1 MSALIKVLKREIGLV
16 YNKKLFWMLA
26 FVIPLSL
33 CLLMCL
39 IFSKGS
45 PTNLP
50 IAVLNEDNSEISRL
64 FVRNI
69 NTLPSCSVKYNVL
82 NFQEGHQLLTEGKVY
97 GFIAIPRNF
106 EHDLFRLK
114 QPKLLFYYNNQRI
127 LIGGIIS
134 KDINTLVQTMM
145 VGIDVKIRTK
155 YGMPIEEAIKQ
166 SNIINVKEHI
176 LSNPYFN
183 YQYFLSLVA
192 FGHIL
197 QINFILTMLWGLGSE
212 FKYGRTKG
220 WLAAANNSIFI
231 AFLGKMIPYF
241 TVYVFL
247 FAVLYFIYFII
258 LGVPYVGNL
267 LMGIISTVVFA
278 FTCCCI
284 AIIFISINGNFRYG
298 LSNAAFYVA
307 MGFAFAGVTYPVMA
321 MPLIAKIYSYSIPI
335 TYWVTVM
342 INQSLRGVPF
352 VYDIKNIFAMCILC
366 GISLTFLPRVKKL
379 ALDERRWFQL

>member
-1 MSALIKVLKREIGLV
+1 MSAFIKVLKREIKRV
-16 YNKKLFWMLA
+16 YKQELFWLLA

-33 CLLMCL
+33 CLLMCF

-50 IAVLNEDNSEISRL
+50 IAVLNQDNSEISRM

-69 NTLPSCSVKYNVL
+69 NTLPSCLVKYNVS
-82 NFQEGHQLLTEGKVY
+82 NFQEGHQLLTEGKAY
-97 GFIAIPRNF
+97 GFIAIPHNF
-106 EHDLFRLK
+106 QHDLYRLK

-155 YGMPIEEAIKQ
+155 YGMPMEEAIKQ
-166 SNIINVKEHI
+166 SNIINIKEHI

-183 YQYFLSLVA
+183 YQYFLSLIA

-212 FKYGRTKG
+212 FKRGTAKEWLRT
-220 WLAAANNSIFI
+220 ANNSIFV
-231 AFLGKMIPYF
+231 AFFGKMIPYF
-241 TVYVFL
+241 VIYLLL
-247 FAVLYFIYFII
+247 FSVLYFIYFVI
-258 LGVPYVGNL
+258 LGVPYVGNVF
-267 LMGIISTVVFA
+267 MGIVATIIFV
-278 FTCCCI
+278 FTCCCVS
-284 AIIFISINGNFRYG
+284 IIFISINGNFRYA
-298 LSNAAFYVA
+298 LSGTAFYVA
-307 MGFAFAGVTYPVMA
+307 MGFAFAGVTYPTMA

-335 TYWVTVM
+335 TYWITTM

-352 VYDIKNIFAMCILC
+352 VYDIKNIVALVVLSGVCLM
-366 GISLTFLPRVKKL
+366 FLPRVKRL
-379 ALDERRWFQL
+379 ALDESRWYQA